1 VNRHRL
7 GLAVA
12 LGVAVALSAAFLSIR
27 GGGAPVDAARS
38 TVVEVVTGI
47 ERGMSADELVRQGAL
62 ISIPRPP
69 SEIPTDVVIAPEDLA
84 GLVAAVEIPA
94 GTLVTNGMFV
104 SPAAQ
109 ASGLVGLLGDPGT
122 TAIAVSLDA
131 TRAVGGWVSPGDR
144 VNVLVPG
151 QCADEGAL
159 IASASAEGEAPRC
172 RRARY
177 LLQAV
182 RVLAVNELSEG
193 TAPTTS
199 TGQRSTAT
207 GPVTVVFDLPPV
219 AAQWIASWENELWL
233 TLVGPEYTPEPF
245 PPLPA
250 SADPLPGERAP

>member
-1 VNRHRL
+1 
-7 GLAVA
+7 
-12 LGVAVALSAAFLSIR
+12 
-27 GGGAPVDAARS
+27 
-38 TVVEVVTGI
+38 
-47 ERGMSADELVRQGAL
+47 
-62 ISIPRPP
+62 
-69 SEIPTDVVIAPEDLA
+69 
-84 GLVAAVEIPA
+84 
-94 GTLVTNGMFV
+94 
-104 SPAAQ
+104 
-109 ASGLVGLLGDPGT
+109 
-122 TAIAVSLDA
+122 
-131 TRAVGGWVSPGDR
+131 

-182 RVLAVNELSEG
+182 RVLAVNEVSAG